1 MKDSKLEAEK
11 ICNYIEDLSKGKLHF
26 KEDIYRLTELSI
38 NSNKLELLEELSF
51 HAKFSKGII
60 SIIQKKDERLENEYM
75 QTIEKEYLDTIVKIR
90 GILVNILSGATDFL
104 RTIFEEKYLQF
115 THESMNNLKFLCED
129 LSFLKLYFN
138 DVKYG
143 R

>member
-1 MKDSKLEAEK
+1 MRDPKLEAEK

-38 NSNKLELLEELSF
+38 QTGKMEQLEELSF

-60 SIIQKKDERLENEYM
+60 NIIQKKDERLENEYL
-75 QTIEKEYLDTIVKIR
+75 QTIEKEYLDTVIKIR
-90 GILVNILSGATDFL
+90 ELLTYILTEATDFL
-104 RTIFEEKYLQF
+104 RSIFEEKYLRL

-138 DVKYG
+138 DMKYG
-143 R
+143 K

>member
-138 DVKYG
+138 DMKYG